1 MKVAREEFLAV
12 IKLLNR
18 SSIDSIPSQIA
29 VRNLSTSIRLFEKQ
43 ENQKQSEKNENQAQK
58 SSAGDQK
65 SSDEGNKKTDDN
77 EQRKK
82 DKKSIDDKDRQNN
95 TNKALAL
102 LTKTI
107 LWMCLL
113 YSISFTL
120 LVVSSILGGSQG
132 SGGQENHIV
141 SWKEF
146 VQYMLASGE
155 VREII
160 VRPQYDYV
168 RIVLHDG
175 AIIKGR
181 RPRFNSY
188 MLTVPNIERFEQRL
202 REVEKSMGI
211 AEGKGFYVRCR

>member
-1 MKVAREEFLAV
+1 MKAAREEFLAV

-18 SSIDSIPSQIA
+18 SSINSIPSQLA

-43 ENQKQSEKNENQAQK
+43 ENQKGSENSESQAQK
-58 SSAGDQK
+58 SSA
-65 SSDEGNKKTDDN
+65 DDN
-77 EQRKK
+77 KPSDDKNNKNNEKEQRKK
-82 DKKSIDDKDRQNN
+82 DKKAIDDKDRENN
-95 TNKALAL
+95 TNRALAL

-113 YSISFTL
+113 YSITFTL
-120 LVVSSILGGSQG
+120 VVVGSILTGSTGGAE
-132 SGGQENHIV
+132 QENHIV

-155 VREII
+155 VKEII

-175 AIIKGR
+175 AVINGR
-181 RPRFNSY
+181 RPRFPSY
-188 MLTVPNIERFEQRL
+188 MLTVPNIEKFENRL

-211 AEGKGFYVRCR
+211 AEGKD